1 MDLTSEIT
9 TMAKSAGASLV
20 GVASVDRFDGA
31 PQGHHPCA
39 LLPGARAV
47 VTFGIRI
54 LDRVLEW
61 PDLLEGSP
69 FFPESMRKE
78 ALHKLFYLRSGYDV
92 INDRLNDIALTLAN
106 FLEDGGHR
114 SLYFPATYG
123 HLAQTGGMA
132 QVPGMLSQRH
142 AAVRAG
148 LGEFGLNNVVI
159 TERYGPRIRFNSV
172 VTAAELVASPLAERK
187 ICTGVSCSLC
197 VTECG
202 PGAIRVLPSAS
213 DERVWLDPVSRTDW
227 GACREHREPMACAGR
242 CLRVCPVGRS

>member
-1 MDLTSEIT
+1 MDLTSEMI

-20 GVASVDRFDGA
+20 GVASIDRFDGA

-47 VTFGIRI
+47 LTFGIRI

-61 PDLLEGSP
+61 PDLLDGSP
-69 FFPESMRKE
+69 FFPETMRKE

-92 INDRLNDIALTLAN
+92 INDKLNDIALTVAN
-106 FLEDGGHR
+106 DLEERGYR

-123 HLAQTGGMA
+123 HLAQSGTMA
-132 QVPGMLSQRH
+132 QVPGMFSQRH

-148 LGEFGLNNVVI
+148 LGEFGLNNVVV

-172 VTAAELVASPLAERK
+172 ITTADLAASPLPKAK
-187 ICTGVSCSLC
+187 ICTGISCSLC

-202 PGAIRVLPSAS
+202 PAAIKVLPSAS

-242 CLRVCPVGRS
+242 CLRVCPIGRS